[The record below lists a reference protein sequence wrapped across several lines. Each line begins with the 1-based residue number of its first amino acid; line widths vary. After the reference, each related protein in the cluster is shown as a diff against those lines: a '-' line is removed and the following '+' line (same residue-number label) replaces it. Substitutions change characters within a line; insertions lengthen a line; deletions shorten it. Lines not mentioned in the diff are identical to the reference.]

1 MKIQIIVLLLLSA
14 VVVSAKGNEGFAGI
28 PFGLSRERVIEE
40 ILKLGFDPLGQA
52 SQTDRLVIP
61 VYELGDLPV
70 EVSFMFN
77 RNGKFHC
84 FEIRT
89 GRVEMDRY
97 AKVVE
102 AVRYMS
108 EQFELKYGPSAKQS
122 FPRPEE
128 IRSGYR
134 AFVRQWSHNTLEIY
148 TSISSM
154 DSRYFSVGSVT
165 HKALSREGRSL
176 YHSPNRAD
184 QGVQKQ
190 PAF

>member
-1 MKIQIIVLLLLSA
+1 MKIRILALLLCLVA
-14 VVVSAKGNEGFAGI
+14 VASAKDMNGFAGI
-28 PFGLSRERVIEE
+28 RFGLTREKVIEE
-40 ILKLGFDPLGQA
+40 ILKLGYDPLGQTT
-52 SQTDRLVIP
+52 QNDRLVIP

-97 AKVVE
+97 AKVVD

-108 EQFELKYGPSAKQS
+108 EQFELKYGPSSKQS
-122 FPRPEE
+122 YPRPEE

-134 AFVRQWSHNTLEIY
+134 SFYRQWSNTEMEIY

-154 DSRYFSVGSVT
+154 DGRYFSVGSVT
-165 HKALSREGRSL
+165 SKALSREGRN
-176 YHSPNRAD
+176 YGN
-184 QGVQKQ
+184 QGEKSNVARN

>member
-1 MKIQIIVLLLLSA
+1 MKKGILALLLFL
-14 VVVSAKGNEGFAGI
+14 VTTVCAKETNGFAGI
-28 PFGLSRERVIEE
+28 RFGLSRDKVIEE
-40 ILKLGFDPLGQA
+40 ILKLGYDPLGQA

-97 AKVVE
+97 AKVLE

-108 EQFELKYGPSAKQS
+108 DQFSLKYGPPSKQS
-122 FPRPEE
+122 YPRPEE

-134 AFVRQWSHNTLEIY
+134 AFFRQWSNPELEIY

-165 HKALSREGRSL
+165 HKVLSREGGAGGRTSLENSSPRS
-176 YHSPNRAD
+176 
-184 QGVQKQ
+184 

>member
-1 MKIQIIVLLLLSA
+1 MKIRIFAFILFLAGALF
-14 VVVSAKGNEGFAGI
+14 AKDVNGFAGI
-28 PFGLSRERVIEE
+28 KFGLSRDKVIEE
-40 ILKLGFDPLGQA
+40 ILKLGYDPLGQA
-52 SQTDRLVIP
+52 SQTDRLIIP

-77 RNGKFHC
+77 RNGKFHS

-97 AKVVE
+97 PKVVE

-108 EQFELKYGPSAKQS
+108 EQFELKFGTSSKQS
-122 FPRPEE
+122 YPRPEE

-134 AFVRQWSHNTLEIY
+134 AFVRQWSNPELEIY

-154 DSRYFSVGSVT
+154 DGRYFSVGSVT
-165 HKALSREGRSL
+165 HKVLSREGRANSSNYDL
-176 YHSPNRAD
+176 RGSAI
-184 QGVQKQ
+184 KA